1 MRRVLFIICGI
12 YGLVTL
18 LCTKIDDEHIW
29 NNPFDEQGVNFK
41 IPIVIPMNDTI
52 VSIKDSLVLHVGL
65 QEGNAPIVQYLWSF
79 NGGRSWSLG
88 NSDGT
93 YNRYFSKDD
102 TGKHEVLI
110 KVVDSLYL
118 ESKPNS
124 FSIKVKNFPPELK
137 PINDTTVALNDKVVL
152 DVKATDPNE
161 PRGIKKYYWDIGA
174 DGWDDST
181 DETSYTFSDPE
192 GGPHTIIWGARDDD
206 DQLTTDTFSILFN
219 RPPNS
224 LVMIE
229 PVNNDTAFFIE
240 FDKVTKKGII
250 RIHFTAKDPEGEIDT
265 LTYTF
270 YHGEGTDNLSVIY
283 TGTDTTLEISD
294 LTLATI
300 YHWRLH
306 VRDIYGDSGE
316 LTGSYITEYI
326 DLIAPVLSL
335 KGDDP
340 LKTSLGVNF
349 MDPGATAI
357 DNTDGDIS
365 DKIKISGT
373 INTMEAG
380 TYEITYAV
388 SDSMDNETTDTRTVI
403 VEEYILLDDFETGP
417 PYQSAFGEIFGNDPT
432 NSDSIG
438 YWRAW
443 NYQAGF
449 QPDPNNVNDTAFNS
463 VVVANA
469 GVDSSTGLE
478 TWIRIWWAPDAYWG
492 IGVNIKKGTEY
503 YDLSALDSITFYA
516 KNGPNGVTNVIRFEC
531 TYPALDTLPIDQ
543 RWGHVGKEII
553 LTDSWKKYTL
563 IPDDFTGLAG
573 SPGEGHTWSIAE
585 KNIRT
590 LQFKES
596 TDNRADVHLFLDDI
610 RLYGSF
616 SNHEILHHTLVLI
629 P

>member
-1 MRRVLFIICGI
+1 MRRVLFLICGI

-18 LCTKIDDEHIW
+18 SCTKIDDEHVW
-29 NNPFDEQGVNFK
+29 NNPFDEEGENFK
-41 IPIVIPMNDTI
+41 IPIVIPMDDTT
-52 VSIKDSLVLHVGL
+52 VSIKDSVVLHVDV

-79 NGGRSWSLG
+79 NGSSSWSKG

-93 YNRYFSKDD
+93 YDRYFSKDD

-110 KVVDSLYL
+110 KVVDSLFL
-118 ESKPNS
+118 ESKTDS
-124 FSIKVKNFPPELK
+124 FSIQVEKFPPTIK
-137 PINDTTVALNDKVVL
+137 PVNDTIVSANDKVVIA
-152 DVKATDPNE
+152 VEATDPNGT
-161 PRGIKKYYWDIGA
+161 RSIRKYYWDINA

-181 DETSYTFSDPE
+181 DEASYTFSNPE
-192 GGPHTIIWGARDDD
+192 GGLLTVVWGARDDD
-206 DQLTTDTFSILFN
+206 DQLITDTFSIIFN
-219 RPPNS
+219 RQPTS
-224 LVMIE
+224 LAMIE
-229 PVNNDTAFFIE
+229 PVNNDTALFIE
-240 FDKVTKKGII
+240 FDKVTKKGLIWF
-250 RIHFTAKDPEGEIDT
+250 HFTAKDPDGESDT
-265 LTYTF
+265 LTYTL
-270 YHGEGTDNLSVIY
+270 YHGEDTNNLSVVY
-283 TGTDTTLEISD
+283 TGTDTSFEMTD

-306 VRDIYGDSGE
+306 VRDMYGDSAE
-316 LTGSYITEYI
+316 LTGSYRTEDV

-349 MDPGATAI
+349 VDPGATAI
-357 DNTDGDIS
+357 DNADGDIS
-365 DKIKISGT
+365 DSIKISGT
-373 INTMEAG
+373 VNTMEAG
-380 TYEITYAV
+380 TYEITYTV
-388 SDSMDNETTDTRTVI
+388 SDLMGNGATATRTVI

-432 NSDSIG
+432 DSIG

-449 QPDPNNVNDTAFNS
+449 QPDPNMVNDTAFNAI
-463 VVVANA
+463 VVANA

-492 IGVNIKKGTEY
+492 IGLNIKKGTEY

-516 KNGPNGVTNVIRFEC
+516 KNGPNGITNVIRLEC
-531 TYPALDTLPIDQ
+531 TYPALDTLPSDQ
-543 RWGHVGKEII
+543 RWGHIGKEIL
-553 LTDSWKKYTL
+553 LTDSWEKYTL
-563 IPDDFTGLAG
+563 VPDDFTGLAG

-596 TDNRADVHLFLDDI
+596 IDNREDVHLFLDEI

-616 SNHEILHHTLVLI
+616 SNHEILQH
-629 P
+629 